1 MCLTLTAAYRA
12 NHDFMIDLVYKVAHV
27 HQSVVSGHAA
37 LFKDGRIPWFLDQIG
52 DCTGY
57 RALELGPLEGGHT
70 HILEK
75 SAVKSVVAVEAN
87 QRAFL
92 KCLIVQNALSMKK
105 AHFLLGDFQE
115 YLAAAQPGS
124 FEITIASGVL
134 YHMRDPARLIK
145 NLCRVS
151 TQAILL
157 WTHYY
162 DAELIRQNPAV
173 VTSKFG
179 DTVKSNVDGVD
190 IESTEFLYQTSLE
203 WSGFCGGSKMSA
215 QWLRRQ
221 DIVKLFENYGWR
233 LQAVANDDTQHTH
246 GPAFTGCFVRQ

>member
-1 MCLTLTAAYRA
+1 M
-12 NHDFMIDLVYKVAHV
+12 
-27 HQSVVSGHAA
+27 
-37 LFKDGRIPWFLDQIG
+37 
-52 DCTGY
+52 
-57 RALELGPLEGGHT
+57 
-70 HILEK
+70 
-75 SAVKSVVAVEAN
+75 EAN

-92 KCLIVQNALSMKK
+92 KCLIVQNTLQMRK

-115 YLAAAQPGS
+115 YLSAAPPAS
-124 FEITIASGVL
+124 FEITVASGVL
-134 YHMRDPARLIK
+134 YHMRDPAQLIK

-151 TQAILL
+151 TKAILL

-162 DAELIRQNPAV
+162 DAEPIAQNPDV

-179 DTVKSNVDGVD
+179 DTVTSSIDGVE

-203 WSGFCGGSKMSA
+203 WSGFCGGSKVSA

-233 LQAVANDDTQHTH
+233 LQAVTNDDKLHPH
-246 GPAFTGCFVRQ
+246 GPAFTGCFVKAV